1 MRCKVPP
8 TTLGGS
14 ALLTC
19 SSWAMTMSLFYFA
32 FWLIMRGSSFVRPSA
47 LHRGFVL
54 IWLFVL
60 TWAIQVIAAVAE
72 DRMGIGALY
81 FAAFLHTAVFSC
93 LLISLLEQLALPGKQ
108 EFAQQLQDAERDHTA
123 QSATHSAD
131 ETIRDQQPEDGDD
144 GANATETTPLRAG
157 EQGYG
162 SNTTTTTFASTY
174 RRPVTAEPVAPSVPS
189 HPPYESEQSWSGRLP
204 AWTWFLQLLLLAPVH
219 VIILGNLGLVQTT
232 AMQMT
237 GPDGSSLLTPLMGI
251 GILSIL
257 LVIPLSPFIHRVTHQ
272 IPLFLLLVFT
282 GTLIYNM
289 VAFPFS
295 TNNRFKLRFQQT
307 VDLDNGSN
315 TVSLIGLEE
324 FVRPVIASLP
334 AASGKEVNCQR
345 SVAENLMECK
355 YDASSL
361 PPNPADGKE
370 LDKLV
375 SASVTKS
382 ADGLSASL
390 HIEALNTRLCY
401 VDLSEP
407 IFGFSVE
414 GGGSGDER
422 FGQMPKDGLKSLQLW
437 RRTWQGTWN
446 VTLQLGSSGHSVDVP
461 AQRPVDEDGMSRNE
475 GGELKLREKP
485 LEVTVKCAWDDAN
498 RVTNIPALHE
508 LKQYMPNWAT
518 VTKRTMGLVLVKKT
532 YQVPA

>member
-1 MRCKVPP
+1 
-8 TTLGGS
+8 
-14 ALLTC
+14 
-19 SSWAMTMSLFYFA
+19 
-32 FWLIMRGSSFVRPSA
+32 MRGSSFVRPSA

-272 IPLFLLLVFT
+272 IP
-282 GTLIYNM
+282 
-289 VAFPFS
+289 FS
-295 TNNRFKLRFQQT
+295 YSWSSPVLSSTTWLRSHSRRT
-307 VDLDNGSN
+307 
-315 TVSLIGLEE
+315 
-324 FVRPVIASLP
+324 IASSFDSSRPWIWTTDPTRYRLLDWKSLSALSLRLCQRP
-334 AASGKEVNCQR
+334 RGKEVNCQR

-461 AQRPVDEDGMSRNE
+461 AQRPVDEGGMSRNE